1 VRLTWL
7 LTKLILACALGG
19 VCLAGMAFPVAGG
32 IGLLSNA
39 TGDAVHSLALALER
53 GHPPYASVLEATDGT
68 PIAYLYDQYRLDTP
82 ADRISPNMKVA
93 MVAIEDKR
101 FYSHHGIDPAGTVRA
116 LVSNGA
122 TGETSQGAST
132 LTQQYVKNYQILVT
146 ARHNKK
152 AQERAREVS
161 AVRKMREARV
171 AVELDS
177 RLSKDEI
184 LTRYLNL
191 VTFVGNVD
199 GVAAASQ
206 VFFETTPD
214 KLTVTQAALLA
225 GVVNNPVAYN
235 PWNHPQAA
243 TERRDAVLDA
253 EVSIGKL
260 DQSAADR
267 AKKQPLG
274 ILAEPRIPA
283 SDCVGV
289 RPGFGFFC
297 AYVRDYLR
305 ASGFTTDQLRTG
317 GYRIRTTV
325 DARLA
330 GLAKQA
336 VDANVPPR
344 TPGIA
349 NTMVVIRPGDKHEVA
364 AMVANREYGVD
375 AAAGQSMTNLPV
387 EVSDPFGAGSIFKLF
402 TTAAAMEQ
410 GKVGLNT
417 PLSNPN
423 SQCFM
428 PPIVFD
434 DTVCHTVQNDYVGYP
449 NPITLEEAL
458 ATSPNVAFTDL
469 ELRTGLPPVLTM
481 AYRLGLRRTL
491 DASEAGS
498 PPTTDPSDELSGK
511 AEYNSPQREY
521 FRNNP
526 SFTLGVSAVSPL
538 ELANVMATLDDGG
551 KWCPP
556 TPVRQ
561 VLDHDGRPLALPD
574 QECEQV
580 VAPALAD
587 TVIRGLA
594 KDTVS
599 GTSATSALRAHW
611 RRQLAGKTGTTE
623 YNESVGFV
631 AGLRDY
637 AVSSLVFADGSAPAP
652 ICATKPPRLD
662 SDDSGCAG
670 AFGGSLASPPFFAA
684 FTKLLGD
691 SADPGLPAADP
702 GYLDAR
708 PHGPTVPW
716 VVGSGVQQAQDTLRQ
731 AGYARV
737 DITTQASNRPN
748 GTVLGQS
755 RAGAFPTDTAIS
767 LVVSAGHDVPR

>member
-1 VRLTWL
+1 MRRLWL
-7 LTKLILACALGG
+7 VTKLIVACVAAG
-19 VCLAGMAFPVAGG
+19 VCLAGLAFPAAAGL
-32 IGLLSNA
+32 GLLSNA

-53 GHPPYASVLEATDGT
+53 GRPPYASILEATDGT

-82 ADRISPNMKVA
+82 SERISPNMKVA

-101 FYSHHGIDPAGTVRA
+101 FYSHHGIDPAGTMRA
-116 LVSNGA
+116 LISNGA
-122 TGETSQGAST
+122 AGETTQGAST

-146 ARHNKK
+146 ARNDKK
-152 AQERAREVS
+152 AQEQARAVT
-161 AVRKMREARV
+161 AVRKVREARV

-177 RLSKDEI
+177 QLTKDEI

-199 GVAAASQ
+199 GIAAGAQ

-235 PWNHPQAA
+235 PWDHPQAA
-243 TERRDAVLDA
+243 TVRRNAVLDA

-260 DQSAADR
+260 DQDVADR

-274 ILAEPRIPA
+274 IVAEPRIPA

-289 RPGFGFFC
+289 QPGYGFFC
-297 AYVRDYLR
+297 DYVRDYLL
-305 ASGFTTDQLRTG
+305 SNGFTRDQLQTG

-325 DARLA
+325 DAGLT
-330 GLAKQA
+330 GLAKRA
-336 VDANVPPR
+336 VDENVPPR

-349 NTMVVIRPGDKHEVA
+349 NTMVVIRPGSQAHEVA

-375 AAAGQSMTNLPV
+375 AGQSMTNLPV

-417 PLSNPN
+417 QLSNPN

-428 PPIVFD
+428 PPIVKD
-434 DTVCHTVQNDYVGYP
+434 YTVCHTVQNDYVGYP
-449 NPITLEEAL
+449 DPITLENAL
-458 ATSPNVAFTDL
+458 ATSPNVAFTGL
-469 ELRTGLPPVLTM
+469 ELRAGLPQVLTM

-491 DASEAGS
+491 AASEAGS
-498 PPTTDPSDELSGK
+498 PPTTDPSDERATK

-521 FRNNP
+521 FNNNP

-561 VLDHDGRPLALPD
+561 LLDHDGHPVALPH
-574 QECEQV
+574 QQCEQV

-587 TVIRGLA
+587 TMMRGLA

-599 GTSATSALRAHW
+599 GTSATSALKAHW
-611 RRQLAGKTGTTE
+611 KRELAGKTGTTE

-631 AGLRDY
+631 AGLRNY

-652 ICATKPPRLD
+652 ICASKPPRLD

-684 FTKLLGD
+684 FTKLLGTAPD
-691 SADPGLPAADP
+691 QGLPAADP

-716 VVGSGVQQAQDTLRQ
+716 VVGSGMTAARDTLRQ
-731 AGYARV
+731 AGYTRV
-737 DITTQASNRPN
+737 DVTAQESNSPN

-755 RAGAFPTDTAIS
+755 HAGAFPTDTGIT
-767 LVVSAGHDVPR
+767 LIVSAGHDVPR